1 MNNNLK
7 ANIFQSR
14 HVNENRSLKR
24 EMSLMPKT
32 PAQAGERDHW
42 VATETKSETLALQ
55 DQRPD
60 SAFGEVWG
68 SPPRVGGKKNEIM
81 HRSNKNEE
89 KASEFCF
96 QYKSGAH
103 YR

>member
-32 PAQAGERDHW
+32 PAQAGER
-42 VATETKSETLALQ
+42 VL
-55 DQRPD
+55 
-60 SAFGEVWG
+60 
-68 SPPRVGGKKNEIM
+68 
-81 HRSNKNEE
+81 
-89 KASEFCF
+89 
-96 QYKSGAH
+96 
-103 YR
+103 